1 MATNV
6 LIKELENLNISK
18 DDDDV
23 TVTSH
28 EVEKVTDGNEN
39 VEDLKGPLGPTE
51 TQSVTSGGQIV
62 LSKSDISDIVKKQ
75 LEESN
80 AQFVEMKAD
89 DIVDIFDEFVDKGV
103 DISKFDYNIYTKDF
117 YAERF
122 PGFDP
127 RFYECLERA
136 SAEKFVNQA
145 DTKDWRNY
153 TYEAGNYTVTFGGVE
168 ESKDDD
174 DSIETYC
181 DAQTT

>member
-1 MATNV
+1 M
-6 LIKELENLNISK
+6 LIKEVENLNISK

-39 VEDLKGPLGPTE
+39 VEDIKTPMGPTE
-51 TQSVTSGGQIV
+51 LPLGNTKSGKNE
-62 LSKSDISDIVKKQ
+62 LSKSDIADIVKKQ

-89 DIVDIFDEFVDKGV
+89 DIVDIFDEFVEKGV

-174 DSIETYC
+174 DSIEPYC